1 MSSNNVLT
9 VAAVNKYIK
18 SLLNRDMV
26 LGDICIRGEVS
37 NFKAH
42 SSGHWYFSLKD
53 QSGSLQSV
61 MFRSANQRVR
71 FLPQNGMKVLIRGR
85 IDVYERDGIYQLY
98 AEEML
103 LAGMGDLYLA
113 YEKLKE
119 KLTTEGLFAQA
130 RKRQLPKYAHNIG
143 IVTSPTGAA
152 VQDMLSVLRRR
163 NPQVN
168 IYQVSAIVQGNE
180 GAASICRAL
189 DILYKMPVDIIIVG
203 RGGGSIEDLWCFN
216 EEAVVRKVA
225 ASPIPI
231 ISAVGHE
238 TDYTLCDFAADVR
251 AATPSMAAELAVPVL
266 DDIRQSVKE
275 KTELLNIRYAHIL
288 SDKQKAVE
296 KAADSVFFRHPDRLW
311 ENYQLRL
318 DRLDEKLQSS
328 MEKTLDKKM
337 QALGIISGRLDALSP
352 LKVLSRGYS
361 ICEKDGQT
369 VRSSANVQLGD
380 EVKVLLNK
388 GMLYC
393 VVERSVDDEG

>member
-53 QSGSLQSV
+53 QSGSLQAV

-119 KLTTEGLFAQA
+119 KLTTEGLFAQE

-275 KTELLNIRYAHIL
+275 KANLLNIRFAHIL

-328 MEKTLDKKM
+328 MEKNLDKKM

>member
-26 LGDICIRGEVS
+26 LGDICIRGEIS

-53 QSGSLQSV
+53 QSGSLQAV

-119 KLTTEGLFAQA
+119 KLTTEGLFAQE

-275 KTELLNIRYAHIL
+275 KAELLNIRYAHIL

-328 MEKTLDKKM
+328 MEKNLDKKM

>member
-26 LGDICIRGEVS
+26 LGDICIRGEIS

-53 QSGSLQSV
+53 QSGSLQAV

-119 KLTTEGLFAQA
+119 KLTAEGLFAQE

-189 DILYKMPVDIIIVG
+189 DILYEMPVDIIIVG

-275 KTELLNIRYAHIL
+275 KAELLNIRYAHIL

-296 KAADSVFFRHPDRLW
+296 KAAYSVFFRHPDRLW

-328 MEKTLDKKM
+328 MEKTLDRKM
-337 QALGIISGRLDALSP
+337 QALGIMSGRLDALSP

>member
-26 LGDICIRGEVS
+26 LGDICIRGEIS

-53 QSGSLQSV
+53 QSGSLQAV

-119 KLTTEGLFAQA
+119 KLTAEGLFAQE

-275 KTELLNIRYAHIL
+275 KAELLNIRYAHIL
-288 SDKQKAVE
+288 SDKQKTVE

-328 MEKTLDKKM
+328 MEKNLDKKM

>member
-26 LGDICIRGEVS
+26 LGDICIRGEIS

-71 FLPQNGMKVLIRGR
+71 FLPQNGMNVLIRGR

-275 KTELLNIRYAHIL
+275 KAELLNIRYAHIL

-296 KAADSVFFRHPDRLW
+296 KTADSVFFRHPDRLW

-328 MEKTLDKKM
+328 MEKNLDKKM

-393 VVERSVDDEG
+393 VVEHSVDDEG

>member
-26 LGDICIRGEVS
+26 LGDICIRGEIS

-53 QSGSLQSV
+53 QSGSLQAV

-119 KLTTEGLFAQA
+119 KLTAEGLFAQE

-275 KTELLNIRYAHIL
+275 KAELLNIRYAHIL

-328 MEKTLDKKM
+328 MEKNLDKKM

-369 VRSSANVQLGD
+369 VRNSANVQLGD

>member
-26 LGDICIRGEVS
+26 LGDICIRGEIS

-119 KLTTEGLFAQA
+119 KLTAEGIFAQA

-275 KTELLNIRYAHIL
+275 KAELLNIRYAHIL

-311 ENYQLRL
+311 ENYQLRV

-328 MEKTLDKKM
+328 MEKNLDKKM
-337 QALGIISGRLDALSP
+337 QALGIMSGRLDALSP

-380 EVKVLLNK
+380 EIKVLLNK